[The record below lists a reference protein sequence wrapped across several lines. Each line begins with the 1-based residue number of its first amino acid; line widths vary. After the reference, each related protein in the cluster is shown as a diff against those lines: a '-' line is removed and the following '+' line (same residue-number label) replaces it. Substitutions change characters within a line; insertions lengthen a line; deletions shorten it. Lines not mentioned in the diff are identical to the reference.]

1 MVVGLTYSAPFRFPG
16 ASLAGLDMAQR
27 DPYRIL
33 PHTLV
38 MSSIFRYGFIEGVV
52 LPNSPCRLLYD
63 ATPF

>member
-33 PHTLV
+33 PPYFSDVEHIQIWLH
-38 MSSIFRYGFIEGVV
+38 
-52 LPNSPCRLLYD
+52 
-63 ATPF
+63 